1 MNVRDWMISSGREI
15 KVSEETQ
22 SLTLDLRM
30 PDGVCSL
37 KPSQKGQRED
47 PVGVR
52 EISYR
57 LRTAVGDETCLLQP
71 GYTQKG
77 AERRT

>member
-1 MNVRDWMISSGREI
+1 
-15 KVSEETQ
+15 
-22 SLTLDLRM
+22 M
-30 PDGVCSL
+30 PDGVCSW

-57 LRTAVGDETCLLQP
+57 LRAAVGDKIYLLQP
-71 GYTQKG
+71 GYTQG
-77 AERRT
+77 GEEEELYYGNYREEWI

>member
-1 MNVRDWMISSGREI
+1 MNVRDLISSGGEI

-30 PDGVCSL
+30 PYGVCSL

-47 PVGVR
+47 PVGVQ
-52 EISYR
+52 I
-57 LRTAVGDETCLLQP
+57 DLLQV
-71 GYTQKG
+71 
-77 AERRT
+77 ENCC